1 MALRRRYL
9 LLSLGAAFTI
19 GIGGITMSASA
30 GSTFWGA
37 EAAELTIPQIQGSTH
52 LSPHD
57 AEQVVTSGVVTARK
71 FDGYWVQDPKG
82 DGDDSTSDGIFVY
95 TGSSGVKPEAGQTV
109 RISGTVDEFRPGSA
123 NGPNLNVTEIV
134 RSTFTVQGSD
144 LPLPAA
150 VRIGPGGREAPA
162 QQADGATS
170 RTDIETAAFDPAKD
184 ALDFYETLEGMLVSV
199 RDAEVVGPTNSFGEL
214 TVLPGGT
221 KGLPRTNR
229 GGVRYASYARPNTQR
244 LTVDDEIV
252 FRLMPAANVGDTLAG
267 DVTGP
272 LAYDFNAFRIYPKTV
287 PTVRSGGLEPE
298 VTRTP
303 GSGELAVASYN
314 VENLDPTD
322 SRSSFDR
329 HARTIVHN
337 LQAPDV
343 VALEEI
349 QDNTGAE
356 CPDGPTP
363 SCTPDGVVDA
373 DKTLNQLTAAI
384 TAAGGPAYEWRQ
396 VSPENLS
403 DGGEPTGNIRQAFLF
418 RTDRG
423 VTFVDRGT
431 AGATTPTQVRTVQG
445 KAQLTLSPGRVDP
458 ANAAFENSR
467 KPLAGEFSLRGRTYI
482 VVANHL
488 NSKGGDEPL
497 TGRWQPPNRSSETQ
511 RHAQAKVLNDFVRS
525 VQSAQRTANVIVLGD
540 INDFEFSETSQI
552 LTGGDAL
559 VDLPRTLP
567 AAERYS
573 YVFQGNSQVL
583 DHILV
588 SPSVAN
594 VVSAYDS
601 VHVNAEFADQASD
614 HDPQVVRL
622 LVR

>member
-9 LLSLGAAFTI
+9 LLSLGAACTI
-19 GIGGITMSASA
+19 GIGGVSMTAYA
-30 GSTFWGA
+30 GSTYWGA
-37 EAAELTIPQIQGSTH
+37 EAAELTIPEIQGPTH

-57 AEQVVTSGVVTARK
+57 ADEVSTSGVVTARK
-71 FDGYWVQDPKG
+71 FDGYWLQDAKG
-82 DGDDSTSDGIFVY
+82 DGDDRTSDGIFVY
-95 TGSSGVKPEAGQTV
+95 TGSSGAKPEVGQSV
-109 RISGTVDEFRPGSA
+109 KVSGTVDEFRPSSA
-123 NGPNLNVTEIV
+123 SGPNLNVTEIV
-134 RSTFTVQGSD
+134 RSSFTVQAGD
-144 LPLPAA
+144 TPLPAA
-150 VRIGPGGREAPA
+150 VRIGPGGRQTPA
-162 QQADGATS
+162 QQVDSVKS
-170 RTDIETAAFDPAKD
+170 RTDIETATFDPAHD
-184 ALDFYETLEGMLVSV
+184 ALDFYETLEGMLVDV
-199 RDAEVVGPTNSFGEL
+199 KDAEVVGPTNSFGEL

-221 KGLPRTNR
+221 KGLPRTIR
-229 GGVRYASYARPNTQR
+229 GGVRYASYTKPNAQR

-252 FRLMPAANVGDTLAG
+252 YRLMPAANVGDTLAG
-267 DVTGP
+267 EVTGP
-272 LAYDFNAFRIYPKTV
+272 LAYDFNTFRIYPKAV
-287 PTVRSGGLEPE
+287 PTVRSGGLKPE
-298 VTRTP
+298 VTGKP
-303 GSGELAVASYN
+303 GAGELAVASYN

-322 SRSSFDR
+322 PQSSFDR
-329 HARTIVHN
+329 HARTIVDN
-337 LQAPDV
+337 LGSPDV

-356 CPDGPTP
+356 CPDGPSDT
-363 SCTPDGVVDA
+363 CTPDGVVDA

-384 TAAGGPAYEWRQ
+384 EAAGGPAYEWRQ
-396 VSPENLS
+396 VSPENLT

-423 VTFVDRGT
+423 VKFADRGQ
-431 AGATTPTQVRTVQG
+431 ADATTPTEVRRTAG

-458 ANAAFENSR
+458 ANEAFQDSR
-467 KPLAGEFSLRGRTYI
+467 KPLAGEFDFRGRPYF

-511 RHAQAKVLNDFVRS
+511 RHAQATVLNDFVKS
-525 VQSAQRTANVIVLGD
+525 VQAAQPTANVVVLGD

-588 SPSVAN
+588 SPSTYAQVT
-594 VVSAYDS
+594 SYDS

-614 HDPQVVRL
+614 HDPQVVRIR
-622 LVR
+622 VG

>member
-1 MALRRRYL
+1 MAFRRRYM
-9 LLSLGAAFTI
+9 LLSLGAACTI
-19 GIGGITMSASA
+19 GIGGITMSAYA

-37 EAAELTIPQIQGSTH
+37 QAAELTIPQIQGRTH

-57 AEQVVTSGVVTARK
+57 GEQVDTSGVVTARK

-82 DGDDSTSDGIFVY
+82 DGDDKTSDGVFVY
-95 TGSSGVKPEAGQTV
+95 TGSSGAKPEVGQSV
-109 RISGTVDEFRPGSA
+109 NVSGTVDEFRPSSA
-123 NGPNLNVTEIV
+123 SGPNLNVTEIV
-134 RSTFTVQGSD
+134 RSTFTAEGGD
-144 LPLPAA
+144 TKLPAA
-150 VRIGPGGREAPA
+150 VRIGPGGRQAPA
-162 QQADGATS
+162 QQVDSVQS
-170 RTDIETAAFDPAKD
+170 RTDIETATFDPAKD

-199 RDAEVVGPTNSFGEL
+199 KDAEVVGPTNSFGEL

-229 GGVRYASYARPNTQR
+229 GGVRYASYAKPNAQR
-244 LTVDDEIV
+244 LTIDDEIV
-252 FRLMPAANVGDTLAG
+252 YRKMPAANVGDTLSG

-272 LAYDFNAFRIYPKTV
+272 LAYDFNTFRIYPNAV
-287 PTVRSGGLEPE
+287 PTVQNGGLKPE
-298 VTRTP
+298 VTAKP
-303 GSGELAVASYN
+303 GSDELAVASYN

-322 SRSSFDR
+322 PQSSFDR
-329 HARTIVHN
+329 HARTIVDN
-337 LQAPDV
+337 LGAPDV

-356 CPDGPTP
+356 CPDGPSKT
-363 SCTPDGVVDA
+363 CTPDGVVDA
-373 DKTLNQLTAAI
+373 DKTLNQLTTAI
-384 TAAGGPAYEWRQ
+384 KAAGGQAYEWRQ
-396 VSPENLS
+396 VSPENLT

-423 VTFVDRGT
+423 VQFVDRGK
-431 AGATTPTQVRTVQG
+431 ADATTATKVEKSG
-445 KAQLTLSPGRVDP
+445 GNAQLTLSPGRVDP
-458 ANAAFENSR
+458 GNEAFKDSR
-467 KPLAGEFSLRGRTYI
+467 KPLAGEFDFRGKPYF

-511 RHAQAKVLNDFVRS
+511 RHAQATVINDFVKS
-525 VQSAQRTANVIVLGD
+525 VQAAQKTANVVVLGD
-540 INDFEFSETSQI
+540 INDFEFSATSQI
-552 LTGGDAL
+552 LTSGNAL
-559 VDLPRTLP
+559 IDLPRTLP

-588 SPSVAN
+588 SPSAYAQVEG
-594 VVSAYDS
+594 YDS

-614 HDPQVVRL
+614 HDPQVVRIGTK
-622 LVR
+622 